1 MEMQKMTEKRFT
13 IHKENKYKEEWYAYP
28 FCIKYGG
35 DVVFEH
41 IPLQIAEEIRDKLN
55 EKESTI
61 DDLKTI
67 IGYLL
72 EDMLY
77 SEKFLD
83 YLVENGDYTR
93 EEIDKTKRDQ
103 TMIIKLIL
111 KHGLLKPEEI
121 NDDFKSFL

>member
-1 MEMQKMTEKRFT
+1 MSEKRF
-13 IHKENKYKEEWYAYP
+13 IRNIVGDIYDSEKGKWFEEDWKGKPLDYDDDL
-28 FCIKYGG
+28 I
-35 DVVFEH
+35 VF
-41 IPLQIAEEIRDKLN
+41 LN
-55 EKESTI
+55 EQQDTIDEQKIAI